1 MEHKPAP
8 QSFALDSETAHAILD
23 SALDAHILM
32 SNTGTIVGWNP
43 QSERIFGWQAEEVL
57 GRRLSDVIIP
67 PIYREAHERG
77 IRTFQE
83 TGRGAVLGKR
93 IEIEGLHRDQRLFPI
108 ELTVTSVETPGGLV
122 FSAFIRDITARKEAE
137 QSLKEAKERAE
148 QAARDR
154 AGILAAVDV
163 FFIYVDS
170 NGLVTEWTAMA
181 EQTFSLSR
189 NAVLGRRLTD
199 LPIPWNWSEV
209 VGMMRG
215 PGERKKVPLRQGD
228 GAERL
233 IGMTVTSIQQ
243 GQGTGYIFMGKDI
256 TEQVKLD
263 HDIAQSQKLE
273 SIGQLAAGIAHE
285 INTPTQFVGDNT
297 MFLNESFID
306 VLRVLQEYQTLLESV
321 KAGTCSA
328 AVVEACEAAIREAD
342 LNYLLSEI
350 PQAIFQSL
358 EGISRVGTIVQAMKE
373 FAHPGTHEKIAV
385 NLNNAIRSTVTVAS
399 NEWKYVADMRTNLDE
414 SLPPVPCLVGQFN
427 QVVLNIIVNAA
438 HAIADIVKGTGTK
451 GTITVS
457 TRREGDSAEIRI
469 ADTGGGIPEAIRSKI
484 FDPFFTTKE
493 VGKGT
498 GQGLAIARSVVVDKH
513 GGTITAESEL
523 GQGTTF
529 VIRLPL
535 ASQPGLASDQHPS

>member
-32 SNTGTIVGWNP
+32 SHTGTIVGWNP
-43 QSERIFGWQAEEVL
+43 QSDRIFGWQAEEVL

-233 IGMTVTSIQQ
+233 IGMTVTSTQHVRGPFSGCHVIAAVAKRRVGDLKHLCSHTQVLGYDGGDSSHRWTAGVQ
-243 GQGTGYIFMGKDI
+243 FVHKLLMQARQCGHRAQTGH
-256 TEQVKLD
+256 EV
-263 HDIAQSQKLE
+263 SQLL
-273 SIGQLAAGIAHE
+273 IGQQALQIAHTRNPGFE
-285 INTPTQFVGDNT
+285 RI
-297 MFLNESFID
+297 
-306 VLRVLQEYQTLLESV
+306 R
-321 KAGTCSA
+321 SA
-328 AVVEACEAAIREAD
+328 R
-342 LNYLLSEI
+342 LSEI
-350 PQAIFQSL
+350 LMRRPTRFVNH
-358 EGISRVGTIVQAMKE
+358 ETIRLAGQ
-373 FAHPGTHEKIAV
+373 HDTH
-385 NLNNAIRSTVTVAS
+385 
-399 NEWKYVADMRTNLDE
+399 DMRIPALHFLQQFRSVHARHAHVGHHDVVRCPREEVQGFDATRHELH
-414 SLPPVPCLVGQFN
+414 VPFS
-427 QVVLNIIVNAA
+427 A
-438 HAIADIVKGTGTK
+438 HGTK
-451 GTITVS
+451 H
-457 TRREGDSAEIRI
+457 A
-469 ADTGGGIPEAIRSKI
+469 
-484 FDPFFTTKE
+484 
-493 VGKGT
+493 
-498 GQGLAIARSVVVDKH
+498 L
-513 GGTITAESEL
+513 
-523 GQGTTF
+523 
-529 VIRLPL
+529 
-535 ASQPGLASDQHPS
+535 

>member
-1 MEHKPAP
+1 M
-8 QSFALDSETAHAILD
+8 
-23 SALDAHILM
+23 
-32 SNTGTIVGWNP
+32 
-43 QSERIFGWQAEEVL
+43 

-170 NGLVTEWTAMA
+170 NGLVTEWTAVA

-209 VGMMRG
+209 VGMMWG

-228 GAERL
+228 GTERL

-256 TEQVKLD
+256 TEQVQLD

-469 ADTGGGIPEAIRSKI
+469 ADTGGGIPGADLTRI
-484 FDPFFTTKE
+484 FP
-493 VGKGT
+493 
-498 GQGLAIARSVVVDKH
+498 
-513 GGTITAESEL
+513 
-523 GQGTTF
+523 
-529 VIRLPL
+529 
-535 ASQPGLASDQHPS
+535 